1 MKRMI
6 LVASVLLGTLTFG
19 GCPTPGGGDGTP
31 APSGDPV
38 QGGGG
43 APLVISAT
51 ATLLQFNAS
60 SLTTP
65 QFPRTALLNAIVT
78 PSVVQW
84 TIQVVPDASPSTPD
98 LSVLAFSTGGQTVT
112 ASSTSAVTVTAT
124 AAPAA
129 TVRHQVT
136 AVATLDDGS
145 SVTQSIFIDVAP
157 DPVVGGESTALTLNP
172 LTFPATGVDASS
184 QVVLSAGVTGAVGAV
199 VFDWSPVDPSN
210 LPPEIDLPALLN
222 EESITLTVT
231 GPVAGVFPF
240 RVTAT
245 DSVGTI
251 ATAVV
256 NVFLGVTNI
265 ELDVRALDVL
275 AAPTGSVTL
284 QTLRGGGLPDLDPG
298 SDGVFRYTWQVLNS
312 AGADVTASTTIAPP
326 SGSFADSVAN
336 AWNISG
342 LVTDTYTFIATV
354 ADARGGIATAH
365 TTVLFGPDLGLTAA
379 PSASGV
385 GLNTGFNIRTVRS
398 GGGLP
403 FSYSVQVFDQN
414 GTDVTGS
421 TSISPPSGT
430 IRNDVTNDWA
440 VTGIPTAGV
449 YRFVFTVTDGGGASF
464 AAATEVSV
472 GGPLGVDAKVGANVL
487 SPGGVTPMTFDI
499 SGGVPPYTVQF
510 INAGGSGGGT
520 PSYSLGGNCNAG
532 CAVQVNGD
540 ITFNYAAP
548 AGAAAF
554 GTYRT
559 DVTVTDALGVVAA
572 DHVWALVAPTDPNA
586 YVVDVQA
593 AFTQITPPAALLT
606 FNGLLRTVRIGG
618 VANFNYIWTVVNEAG
633 AVVAGFTFTPQV
645 ATTNQTIDWNVGVP
659 NIAQGTYRFQAT
671 VFDGNNLIAVGSAEI
686 LLRAP
691 DLSVAVSSPANVL
704 AGGVPVQLTATATG
718 GSGTYSSFTFTATD
732 AQNNV
737 GVGAFSAVSIVGPN
751 GTAVYVPPLSGS
763 GTYRIDCTVQDSL
776 GNTATTEYNLYVDS
790 WLASGDHIINAPA
803 SQSDLSA
810 VAGVFE
816 AGEDFGQGNSSPFV
830 FVPDT
835 SAPAIGKARSITYRI
850 VDGGAAGVDVSEVRV
865 IGQNDRGEVVIDVFD
880 PVEANFGTTVTD
892 RTIPFRSILSVV
904 VIFTSGSNND
914 TIEIGIGDWF
924 GLSAPF
930 PSQSEAFAEQSFA
943 VVAVGAD
950 LAGSPQNVAAFLDP
964 ENNAQFVTALGF
976 NNNPDQQAVRFPAN
990 APNGTTDYIL
1000 QHAPFNQLQLEVV
1013 SDDYELDSSNGEVA
1027 SLLFKVKGGTPPYS
1041 YTYQDISP
1049 TANFG
1054 VFGLAGTQPN
1064 LFGNALDNYT
1074 APAGVAANEVHTIK
1088 VYVSDS
1094 SNRIAAGEAQILIV
1108 P

>member
-1 MKRMI
+1 MRRII
-6 LVASVLLGTLTFG
+6 LLVSVLLGTLSFG
-19 GCPTPGGGDGTP
+19 GCPGTGGAGETP
-31 APSGDPV
+31 APSGDPI

-43 APLVISAT
+43 TPLVISAT

-60 SLTTP
+60 SLTKP
-65 QFPRTALLNAIVT
+65 QFPRTALLSAIVT
-78 PSVVQW
+78 PSSVQW
-84 TIQVVPDASPSTPD
+84 TIAVVPDASPATPD
-98 LSVLAFSTGGQTVT
+98 ISVLAFSTGGQTTT

-124 AAPAA
+124 AAPDA

-136 AVATLDDGS
+136 AVATFDDGS
-145 SVTQSIFIDVAP
+145 SVSQSIFIDVAP
-157 DPVVGGESTALTLNP
+157 DPVVGGESTVLTLNP
-172 LTFPATGVDASS
+172 LTFPATGVDANS

-199 VFDWSPVDPSN
+199 EFDWSPVDPSN
-210 LPPEIDLPALLN
+210 LPPEIDLPALLD

-231 GPVAGVFPF
+231 GPVSGVFPF
-240 RVTAT
+240 RVTAS

-265 ELDVRALDVL
+265 QLDVRALDVL
-275 AAPTGSVTL
+275 AAPTGSVSL
-284 QTLRGGGLPDLDPG
+284 QTLRTGGLPDLDT
-298 SDGVFRYTWQVLNS
+298 STNGVFRYTWQVLDS
-312 AGADVTASTTIAPP
+312 AGTDVTAFTTISPP
-326 SGSFADSVAN
+326 SGSFADATAN
-336 AWNISG
+336 SWTISG

-354 ADARGGIATAH
+354 ADARGGLAVAH

-379 PSASGV
+379 PSASSV
-385 GLNTGFNIRTVRS
+385 GLNTAFDIRTVRS
-398 GGGLP
+398 GGGAP
-403 FSYSVQVFDQN
+403 FTYSVQVLDQN
-414 GTDVTGS
+414 GVDVTGS
-421 TSISPPSGT
+421 TTISPPSGT
-430 IRNDVTNDWA
+430 VRNDVTNDWA
-440 VTGIPTAGV
+440 VTGIATAGV

-472 GGPLGVDAKVGANVL
+472 GGPLGVDAKLGSNVL

-532 CAVQVNGD
+532 CAVQANGD
-540 ITFNYAAP
+540 VTFNYAAP
-548 AGAAAF
+548 AGSTSF

-559 DVTVTDALGVVAA
+559 DVSVTDSLGAVTT

-586 YVVDVQA
+586 FVVDVQA
-593 AFTQITPPAALLT
+593 AFTQITPPTALLV

-618 VANFNYIWTVVNEAG
+618 VANFNYVWTVVNEAG
-633 AVVAGFTFTPQV
+633 AVVPGFTFTPQV

-659 NIAQGTYRFQAT
+659 SVPQGTYRFQAT
-671 VFDGNNLIAVGSAEI
+671 VFDNGSLIAVGSAEI

-691 DLSVAVSSPANVL
+691 DLSLAISSPANVL
-704 AGGVPVQLTATATG
+704 AGGVPVQLTATAAG
-718 GSGTYSSFTFTATD
+718 GSGTYNSFTFIATD
-732 AQNNV
+732 AQNNA
-737 GVGAFSAVSIVGPN
+737 GVGAFSAVSIVGAN
-751 GTAVYVPPLSGS
+751 GSVVFVPPLSGS

-776 GNTATTEYNLYVDS
+776 GNLATTEYNVYVDS
-790 WLASGDHIINAPA
+790 WLASGDQIINPPA
-803 SQSDLSA
+803 SQTDLSS
-810 VAGVFE
+810 VVGVFE
-816 AGEDFGQGNSSPFV
+816 AGEDFGQGGSSPYI

-835 SAPAIGKARSITYRI
+835 VAPVIGKARSITYRI
-850 VDGGAAGVDVSEVRV
+850 VDGGAAGVDVSAVRV
-865 IGQNDRGEVVIDVFD
+865 IGQNDRGEIVVDTFD

-892 RTIPFRSILSVV
+892 RTIPFRSIVSVV
-904 VIFTSGSNND
+904 VTFTNGSNGD

-930 PSQSEAFAEQSFA
+930 PTQSEAFAEQSFA

-950 LAGSPQNVAAFLDP
+950 LAGSPQNVTAFLDP
-964 ENNAQFVTALGF
+964 ENNVQFQTAMGF
-976 NNNPDQQAVRFPAN
+976 NNHPDQQSVRFPAN

-1000 QHAPFNQLQLEVV
+1000 QHSPFNQIQLEVS

-1027 SLLFKVKGGTPPYS
+1027 SLIFKVKGGTPPYS

-1054 VFGLAGTQPN
+1054 VFGLAGAQPN
-1064 LFGNALDNYT
+1064 LFGSALDDYT
-1074 APAGVAANEVHTIK
+1074 APAGVTANEVHTIK